1 MWVFLKFKDKMTSK
15 TQRPTFEKYQYAGLA
30 SRLIGSE
37 ESARYV
43 PGALEVLAGK
53 GGLNL
58 GEEALGFI
66 RGTQA
71 SEKGIETAINV
82 YHAKFEEER
91 GKYNPGDLIQWYDS
105 VLGDLNTEEKETIGR
120 TLGEYKE
127 TIGEIKKKVEE
138 FMYKLKAPEGI
149 KDKFTP
155 EELSEAKE
163 ALKKYEKVL
172 TVMEILD
179 TYKFEELR
187 PAAVN
192 ATRKIELKGLA
203 SKL

>member
-155 EELSEAKE
+155 
-163 ALKKYEKVL
+163 ALCHYQNS
-172 TVMEILD
+172 
-179 TYKFEELR
+179 FLR
-187 PAAVN
+187 HQ
-192 ATRKIELKGLA
+192 
-203 SKL
+203 

>member
-1 MWVFLKFKDKMTSK
+1 MTN
-15 TQRPTFEKYQYAGLA
+15 QRPNPEKYQYAGLA
-30 SRLIGSE
+30 KRLFTE
-37 ESARYV
+37 KDVRYV

-53 GGLNL
+53 DGLNL
-58 GEEALGFI
+58 GEESLGFI

-71 SEKGIETAINV
+71 SEEGIKTAINV

-91 GKYNPGDLIQWYDS
+91 GKYKPADLITWYNS
-105 VLGDLNTEEKETIGR
+105 VLSDLNPEERETIAK

-155 EELSEAKE
+155 EELSKAKE